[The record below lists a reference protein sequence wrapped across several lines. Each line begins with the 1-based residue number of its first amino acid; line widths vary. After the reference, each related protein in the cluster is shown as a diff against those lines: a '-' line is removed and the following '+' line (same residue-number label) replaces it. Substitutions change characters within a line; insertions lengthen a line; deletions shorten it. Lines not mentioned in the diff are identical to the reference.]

1 MKKIKNTFIYIITT
15 FSIYSC
21 SSAQYIAPNERQQYE
36 NTVTIQ
42 NSFDDTW
49 AAIID
54 YSSSSFFAIET
65 VEKSSGLITLSF
77 GTQNPE
83 AYVDCGLFNA
93 SGLVNFNGNYMEY
106 ISRNGASL
114 IGKMNISARSID
126 SLTTSIRINTLYSIN
141 YPSIGGGWNFTTGNK
156 DIQLVNN
163 QGKREAR
170 TCLSTRE
177 AENNILNGI
186 KQILD

>member
-15 FSIYSC
+15 FLIYSC

-36 NTVTIQ
+36 NIVTIQ

-106 ISRNGASL
+106 MSLNGASL

-126 SLTTSIRINTLYSIN
+126 SLTTSIRINTLYNISYN
-141 YPSIGGGWNFTTGNK
+141 TYNWNFSTGNK